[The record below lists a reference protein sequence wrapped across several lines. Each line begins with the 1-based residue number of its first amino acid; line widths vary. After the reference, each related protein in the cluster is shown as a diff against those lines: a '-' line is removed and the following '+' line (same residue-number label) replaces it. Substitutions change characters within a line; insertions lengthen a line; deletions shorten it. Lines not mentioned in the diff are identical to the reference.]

1 MISFI
6 FLCMGFFFG
15 YIFRKKQR
23 QITDWFKNPEKREPN
38 NGDN

>member
-15 YIFRKKQR
+15 YVFRKKQR
-23 QITDWFKNPEKREPN
+23 QITDWFATKDDSKG
-38 NGDN
+38 GDS